1 MPLKLLFG
9 ECTRPK
15 VTYWLFH
22 FILILNTR
30 GLLHRRYSKH
40 NLDDVLLRKAALG
53 HFHHDSLKSPHL
65 HLIKTQMFFW
75 LQEKS
80 VMREQEEEKEEEAA
94 AALQT
99 VCHIIS
105 NAPFQKYSK
114 CLCTK
119 GKLPFPELTLLWL
132 MLPNILSKEK
142 HLKKRKR
149 RREPKKK
156 K

>member
-1 MPLKLLFG
+1 
-9 ECTRPK
+9 
-15 VTYWLFH
+15 
-22 FILILNTR
+22 
-30 GLLHRRYSKH
+30 
-40 NLDDVLLRKAALG
+40 
-53 HFHHDSLKSPHL
+53 
-65 HLIKTQMFFW
+65 
-75 LQEKS
+75 
-80 VMREQEEEKEEEAA
+80 MREQEEEKEEEAA

-105 NAPFQKYSK
+105 NAPFQKIMGHSLTKYSK

-132 MLPNILSKEK
+132 MLPNIPSKEK

-156 K
+156 KVMEVWARIICLAIIRFSLCDEICFYREN